1 MGIESDQ
8 LVYDYLSRVGD
19 AAQQQHLPSG
29 DRMRLV
35 STLRNEIDKQRGK
48 FGTDSPAAVR
58 RILGRLGEPH
68 VVVREAAR
76 RDGDD
81 GTAAARAPEAPEV
94 AVPVQRTGL
103 AKGLGL
109 LGAKG
114 PREPKGSKGPKGPT
128 GSRASKG
135 PAAPK
140 GLAEPEGPAEPTEPE
155 ARPAAPEPVTP
166 PPAASPPVTS
176 RSVTPPPAA
185 SPFVAPP
192 VIPLPAGPED
202 VPGRAPEAQ
211 EKTGPATE
219 PGPRIPAQASESP
232 VPPSA
237 SRTPPRARQGPD
249 WWRID
254 SGPGSGPEYGHAE
267 PTHGF
272 VGGVEIPDML
282 RPPPPKKT
290 AEQAEAT
297 DPASAADGADGA
309 GTEAADAPEDAEG
322 GTRPRRRLRLRPRP
336 RQAKGNGLSNPFLLL
351 AAALLVA
358 GAFLGSWL
366 ALGGGWLLAYASRT
380 LSRAEAKWAVFGLPG
395 VSAAG
400 GLVWIWGRLD
410 GRWGEMIPKDGMA
423 DALSGVWPVVL
434 RTAAVSSALYLVWRA
449 RRKPAR

>member
-76 RDGDD
+76 RDGD
-81 GTAAARAPEAPEV
+81 TAAARAPDAPEV
-94 AVPVQRTGL
+94 AVPVQRSGL

-109 LGAKG
+109 LG
-114 PREPKGSKGPKGPT
+114 PKGSREPT
-128 GSRASKG
+128 GSRDVRGAK
-135 PAAPK
+135 APK
-140 GLAEPEGPAEPTEPE
+140 ESTEPRPPEPSESPEPPEPSRPPE
-155 ARPAAPEPVTP
+155 APPTAPPPVAPPPVAPSAAPEDVADTA
-166 PPAASPPVTS
+166 PAA
-176 RSVTPPPAA
+176 
-185 SPFVAPP
+185 
-192 VIPLPAGPED
+192 G
-202 VPGRAPEAQ
+202 
-211 EKTGPATE
+211 
-219 PGPRIPAQASESP
+219 PGPRIPAQASDSP
-232 VPPSA
+232 ATPAASAPAPP
-237 SRTPPRARQGPD
+237 RTPPRAPRQPD
-249 WWRID
+249 WWRIEQ
-254 SGPGSGPEYGHAE
+254 GPPGPAGMADLSMES
-267 PTHGF
+267 THGF
-272 VGGVEIPDML
+272 VGGVEIPAML
-282 RPPPPKKT
+282 KPPPKKT
-290 AEQAEAT
+290 AKPAEAT
-297 DPASAADGADGA
+297 DPESAADGADGA
-309 GTEAADAPEDAEG
+309 GTEAAEAPEETES
-322 GTRPRRRLRLRPRP
+322 GTPRRRRLRLRPRP
-336 RQAKGNGLSNPFLLL
+336 RPAKAKGNGLSNPFLLL

-400 GLVWIWGRLD
+400 GLVWIWGRTD
-410 GRWGEMIPKDGMA
+410 GRWGEVIPKDGMA
-423 DALSGVWPVVL
+423 EALTGVWPVVL

-449 RRKPAR
+449 RRKTAR

>member
-76 RDGDD
+76 RDGD
-81 GTAAARAPEAPEV
+81 TAAARAPDAPEV
-94 AVPVQRTGL
+94 AVPVQRSGL

-109 LGAKG
+109 LGPKG
-114 PREPKGSKGPKGPT
+114 SREPKGSRDVRGAK
-128 GSRASKG
+128 
-135 PAAPK
+135 APK
-140 GLAEPEGPAEPTEPE
+140 ESTEPRPPEPSESPEPQAPSRPPEAPPTEPPPV
-155 ARPAAPEPVTP
+155 APPPVAPSAAPEDVADTA
-166 PPAASPPVTS
+166 PAA
-176 RSVTPPPAA
+176 
-185 SPFVAPP
+185 
-192 VIPLPAGPED
+192 G
-202 VPGRAPEAQ
+202 
-211 EKTGPATE
+211 
-219 PGPRIPAQASESP
+219 PGPRIPAQASDSP
-232 VPPSA
+232 ATPAASAPAPSA
-237 SRTPPRARQGPD
+237 PPRTPPRTPRQPD
-249 WWRID
+249 WWRIEQ
-254 SGPGSGPEYGHAE
+254 GPPGPAGMADLSME

-272 VGGVEIPDML
+272 VGGVEIPAML
-282 RPPPPKKT
+282 KPPPKRT
-290 AEQAEAT
+290 AKPAEAT
-297 DPASAADGADGA
+297 DPESAADGADGA
-309 GTEAADAPEDAEG
+309 GTEAAEAPEETES
-322 GTRPRRRLRLRPRP
+322 GTPRRRRLRLRPRP
-336 RQAKGNGLSNPFLLL
+336 RPAKAKGNGLSNPFLLL

-400 GLVWIWGRLD
+400 GLVWIWGRTD
-410 GRWGEMIPKDGMA
+410 GRWGEVIPKDGMA
-423 DALSGVWPVVL
+423 EALTGVWPVVL

-449 RRKPAR
+449 RRKTAR

>member
-76 RDGDD
+76 RDGD
-81 GTAAARAPEAPEV
+81 TAAARAPDAPEV

-109 LGAKG
+109 LGPKG
-114 PREPKGSKGPKGPT
+114 SREPKGSRDAKGAKGAKAPATPKESTEP
-128 GSRASKG
+128 RPPEPPK
-135 PAAPK
+135 PPEAP
-140 GLAEPEGPAEPTEPE
+140 PTEP
-155 ARPAAPEPVTP
+155 P
-166 PPAASPPVTS
+166 P
-176 RSVTPPPAA
+176 
-185 SPFVAPP
+185 VAPP
-192 VIPLPAGPED
+192 LVPPPVGVPDTGPEAD
-202 VPGRAPEAQ
+202 
-211 EKTGPATE
+211 
-219 PGPRIPAQASESP
+219 PGPRIPAQASDSP
-232 VPPSA
+232 ATPAASAPAPPA
-237 SRTPPRARQGPD
+237 PPRTPPRAHRQPD
-249 WWRID
+249 WWRIEQ
-254 SGPGSGPEYGHAE
+254 GPPGPAGMADLSME

-282 RPPPPKKT
+282 KPPPKRT
-290 AEQAEAT
+290 AKPAEAT
-297 DPASAADGADGA
+297 DPESAADGADGA
-309 GTEAADAPEDAEG
+309 GTEATEAPEDAES
-322 GTRPRRRLRLRPRP
+322 GTPRRRRLRLRPRP
-336 RQAKGNGLSNPFLLL
+336 RQAKAKAKGNGLSNPFLLL

-400 GLVWIWGRLD
+400 GLVWIWGRTD
-410 GRWGEMIPKDGMA
+410 GRWGEVIPKDGMA

-449 RRKPAR
+449 RRKTAR

>member
-68 VVVREAAR
+68 ALVREAAR
-76 RDGDD
+76 RGGNGDG
-81 GTAAARAPEAPEV
+81 GTAAARAPEPPEV

-103 AKGLGL
+103 TKGFGL

-114 PREPKGSKGPKGPT
+114 AKGSK
-128 GSRASKG
+128 
-135 PAAPK
+135 APK
-140 GLAEPEGPAEPTEPE
+140 ASEGPGAAEPARPMEPRGYAEPEQTEKPEQPEKPEEPE
-155 ARPAAPEPVTP
+155 VWTVTPMPFAP
-166 PPAASPPVTS
+166 PPAA
-176 RSVTPPPAA
+176 PPA
-185 SPFVAPP
+185 VPP
-192 VIPLPAGPED
+192 SA
-202 VPGRAPEAQ
+202 AEA
-211 EKTGPATE
+211 
-219 PGPRIPAQASESP
+219 GPRIPAQASESP
-232 VPPSA
+232 VPPEDSVPPAASA
-237 SRTPPRARQGPD
+237 PSAPRTPPRARPGPD

-254 SGPGSGPEYGHAE
+254 SGPAGMGGMGGTTMG

-282 RPPPPKKT
+282 RPPPPPKKT
-290 AEQAEAT
+290 AGPADAT
-297 DPASAADGADGA
+297 DPESAADGADGT
-309 GTEAADAPEDAEG
+309 GTEAAGVPDDAAS
-322 GTRPRRRLRLRPRP
+322 GTRPRRRFRLRARP
-336 RQAKGNGLSNPFLLL
+336 REAKANGLSNPFLLL

-400 GLVWIWGRLD
+400 GLVWIWGRTD
-410 GRWGEMIPKDGMA
+410 GRWGEVIPKDGMA

-449 RRKPAR
+449 RRKRAG